1 MADEIRNCRDVEARL
16 TPYVDGE
23 SAGDVRRAID
33 AHLTACA
40 PCRDEAAAERGGREL
55 IREHRDVLRAAAPMA
70 LRDRCAVHARLP
82 RARRTMLRRWVPLS
96 LAATLL
102 LAAAGA
108 TIFSITNPT
117 EALAAGFALD
127 HMKCFRVCDTDHP
140 LDAST
145 AESMWQKVEGWRIV
159 VPPSDPAERLE
170 LVNVRRCLSTDG
182 LAAHLLYRW
191 RGEPLSLYVLPRA
204 IDGDDVVDSL
214 GHETAV
220 WTVDGRTYAL
230 VTPGHPEGF
239 DSVVHYVRTHA
250 R

>member
-1 MADEIRNCRDVEARL
+1 MAEDIRNCRDVETRL

-23 SAGDVRRAID
+23 SGDDVRRAID
-33 AHLTACA
+33 AHLTACP
-40 PCRDEAAAERGGREL
+40 PCRDYAVAERGARDL
-55 IREHRDVLRAAAPMA
+55 LREHREALRASAPAA
-70 LRDRCAVHARLP
+70 LRARCAAHARP
-82 RARRTMLRRWVPLS
+82 RSSAVLRRWVPLS
-96 LAATLL
+96 LAASLL

-108 TIFSITNPT
+108 IVFSVTNPM

-140 LDAST
+140 LDASV
-145 AESMWQKVEGWRIV
+145 AESKWRDAEGWPIV
-159 VPPSDPAERLE
+159 VPPSDASEQLE

-191 RGEPLSLYVLPRA
+191 RGQPLSLYVLPRPV
-204 IDGDDVVDSL
+204 DGDAIVERL

-220 WTVDGRTYAL
+220 WTADGRTYA
-230 VTPGHPEGF
+230 VVAPGHPQDF
-239 DSVVHYVRTHA
+239 TNVVHYVRTHA

>member
-1 MADEIRNCRDVEARL
+1 MAEDIRNCRDVEARL

-23 SAGDVRRAID
+23 AGADARRAME
-33 AHLTACA
+33 AHLTACP
-40 PCRDEAAAERGGREL
+40 PCRRHADAERGGRDAL
-55 IREHRDVLRAAAPMA
+55 REHRETLRQTAPDALRA
-70 LRDRCAVHARLP
+70 RCAAHVP
-82 RARRTMLRRWVPLS
+82 RSRGSAIRRWVPLS
-96 LAATLL
+96 LAASLL

-108 TIFSITNPT
+108 IIFSVTNPI

-140 LDAST
+140 IEASV
-145 AESMWQKVEGWRIV
+145 AESTWRKTEGWPIV
-159 VPPSDPAERLE
+159 VPPSEPAEHLE

-191 RGEPLSLYVLPRA
+191 HGQPLSLYVLPRPL
-204 IDGDDVVDSL
+204 DGDHIVDRL

-220 WTVDGRTYAL
+220 WTEGGRTYAV
-230 VTPGHPEGF
+230 VTPGHPEDF
-239 DSVVHYVRTHA
+239 TNVVHYVRTHA

>member
-1 MADEIRNCRDVEARL
+1 MAEEIRNCRDVEARL

-23 SAGDVRRAID
+23 SASDLRHAID
-33 AHLTACA
+33 AHLAACP
-40 PCRDEAAAERGGREL
+40 PCREEAAAERGGRDV
-55 IREHRDVLRAAAPMA
+55 IREHREVLRAAAPEA
-70 LRDRCAVHARLP
+70 LRDRCAAHARP
-82 RARRTMLRRWVPLS
+82 PMVSRTLLRRWVPLS

-140 LDAST
+140 MDASA
-145 AESMWQKVEGWRIV
+145 AESMWRQVEGWQIA
-159 VPPSDPAERLE
+159 VPPSEPAERLQ
-170 LVNVRRCLSTDG
+170 LVNIRRCLSTDG

-204 IDGDDVVDSL
+204 IDGDHVVDSL

-220 WTVDGRTYAL
+220 WTADGRTYAL
-230 VTPGHPEGF
+230 VTPGHPDDF
-239 DSVVHYVRTHA
+239 DSVVHYVKTHA